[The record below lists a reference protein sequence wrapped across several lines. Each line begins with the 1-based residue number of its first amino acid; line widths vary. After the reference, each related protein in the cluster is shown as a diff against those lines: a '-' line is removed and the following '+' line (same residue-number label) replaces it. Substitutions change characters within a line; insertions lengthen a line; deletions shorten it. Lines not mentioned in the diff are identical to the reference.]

1 VRRART
7 VVPLVAVSLVILA
20 VVGLL
25 GFSESLNPVDV
36 LLRRGPLIPMP
47 DVVGRTRP
55 RAAADLTSKG
65 LVPKFVEEYSLTVPK
80 GAVASTRPAAG
91 TRVRSGDQV
100 TVAMS
105 KGVNSAVVPDAV
117 GKQLNEVVGPLREA
131 GITVTVR
138 RVWNDAPAGQVL
150 SQDPEPGTLVRGREV
165 VTFRVSRGPKPR
177 KVPEVAGLTTAG
189 AGYKIGEA
197 GLVVGTVTAVEDAKV
212 PVGAVAGTRP
222 ASGTT
227 VDKNTPVDVL
237 ISLGPPAVAVPDVSR
252 QQSGAASNSLDA
264 AGFRVVVETVPVA
277 AGTAEVDIVVSQAP
291 LAGTLLRPGQT
302 VVIIVGTVPVPVVTT
317 TTTTTTTTLPP
328 PTLPPTTLPGGV
340 VPGGVVP
347 GG

>member
-1 VRRART
+1 MRGART
-7 VVPLVAVSLVILA
+7 AVPLVAVALVVLT

-36 LLRRGPLIPMP
+36 LLGRGPLVPVP

-55 RAAADLTSKG
+55 RAAADLTAEG

-80 GAVASTRPAAG
+80 GAVASTRPPAG
-91 TRVRSGDQV
+91 TKVRSGEQV
-100 TVAMS
+100 TVALS

-117 GKQLNEVVGPLREA
+117 GKQLDEVVGPLRDA
-131 GITVTVR
+131 GIKVVLR
-138 RVWNDAPAGQVL
+138 RVWNDAPTGQVL

-177 KVPEVAGLTTAG
+177 KVPEVVGLTTAG
-189 AGYKIGEA
+189 AGYKVGEA

-212 PVGAVAGTRP
+212 PVGAVAGSRP
-222 ASGTT
+222 AAGTT
-227 VDKNTPVDVL
+227 VDKDTPVDLL
-237 ISLGPPAVAVPDVSR
+237 ISLGAPAVAVPDLVR
-252 QQSGAASNSLDA
+252 QQVGAASNTLDA

-277 AGTAEVDIVVSQAP
+277 LGSPDVDVVVSQAP

-302 VVIIVGTVPVPVVTT
+302 VVVIVGAVPVPVVTT

-328 PTLPPTTLPGGV
+328 PTLPPSTLPGGL
-340 VPGGVVP
+340 VPGG
-347 GG
+347 

>member
-1 VRRART
+1 MRRART
-7 VVPLVAVSLVILA
+7 VVPLVAVALVVLA
-20 VVGLL
+20 AVGLL

-36 LLRRGPLIPMP
+36 LLRRGPLVPMP

-55 RAAADLTSKG
+55 RAAADLTTKG

-91 TRVRSGDQV
+91 TKVRSGDRV

-117 GKQLNEVVGPLREA
+117 GKQLDEVVGPLRSA
-131 GITVTVR
+131 GIKVTVR
-138 RVWNDAPAGQVL
+138 RVWNDAPVGQVL
-150 SQDPEPGTLVRGREV
+150 SQDPEPGTLVRGREF

-177 KVPEVAGLTTAG
+177 KVPEVVGLSTAG
-189 AGYKIGEA
+189 AGYKVGEA
-197 GLVVGTVTAVEDAKV
+197 GLVIGTVTAVEDAKV

-222 ASGTT
+222 TAGTT
-227 VDKNTPVDVL
+227 VDKNTPVDLLV
-237 ISLGPPAVAVPDVSR
+237 SLGAPAVAVPDLVR
-252 QQSGAASNSLDA
+252 QQVGAAANTLDA
-264 AGFRVVVETVPVA
+264 AGFRVVVEAVPVA
-277 AGTAEVDIVVSQAP
+277 PGSPDVDVVVSQAP

-302 VVIIVGTVPVPVVTT
+302 VVVIVGAVPVPVVTT

-328 PTLPPTTLPGGV
+328 PTFPTSTVLGGL
-340 VPGGVVP
+340 VPGG
-347 GG
+347 